1 MEKRK
6 TILLENGLIWFGA
19 GISIAEIHTGTYF
32 SGLGWQKGIL
42 AILLG
47 HLIGCT
53 LLFLAGVLGGR
64 QGKSAMET
72 VKGSFGEKG
81 GVLFAVLNIV
91 QLAGWTAIMI
101 YDGAIAANEIWGLSL
116 RIWCLIIGG
125 LILLWICIGITH
137 LGKLNRIA
145 MTGLFF
151 LTVLLSFVIFEGE
164 AGQKAGKEV
173 LSFGMAVELSVAMPL
188 SWLPLISDYTR
199 EAREPV
205 KASAVSAVVYGGIS
219 SWMYVIGMGMGMLTG
234 ESDIARIM
242 WKAGLSAAGLFII
255 VFSTVTT
262 TFLDA
267 YSAGVSGESVFP
279 GLRERYLAMAV
290 TGVGVAGAMF
300 FPLSNMTG
308 FLYLIGSVF
317 SPMIAIQITDVFFL
331 KKESTKKAVDKRN
344 LLLWGAGFVIY
355 RFLMKMDFVLGSTVL
370 AMLLTGLLCVGAD
383 WFCRRKADTARA

>member
-6 TILLENGLIWFGA
+6 TTLLENGLIWFGA

-219 SWMYVIGMGMGMLTG
+219 SWMYVIGMGMGMMTG

-331 KKESTKKAVDKRN
+331 KKESTKKVVDKRN

-355 RFLMKMDFVLGSTVL
+355 RFLMKMDFALGSTVL

>member
-1 MEKRK
+1 MKKRK
-6 TILLENGLIWFGA
+6 TTLLENGLIWFGA
-19 GISIAEIHTGTYF
+19 GLSIAEIHTGTYF

-64 QGKSAMET
+64 QRKSAMET

-145 MTGLFF
+145 MTGLLF
-151 LTVLLSFVIFEGE
+151 LTVLLSFVIFGGE
-164 AGQKAGKEV
+164 AGQKAGKEM

-219 SWMYVIGMGMGMLTG
+219 SWMYVIGMGMGMLTR

-331 KKESTKKAVDKRN
+331 KKESTKKVVDKRN

-355 RFLMKMDFVLGSTVL
+355 RFLMKMDFALGSTVL

-383 WFCRRKADTARA
+383 WFCRRKEDTARA

>member
-6 TILLENGLIWFGA
+6 TTLLENGLIWFGA

-317 SPMIAIQITDVFFL
+317 SPMIAIQITDVFLL
-331 KKESTKKAVDKRN
+331 KKEGTKKAVDKRN

>member
-6 TILLENGLIWFGA
+6 TTLLENGLIWFGA

-308 FLYLIGSVF
+308 FLYLIGSIF

>member
-6 TILLENGLIWFGA
+6 TTLLENGLIWFGA

-81 GVLFAVLNIV
+81 GMLFAVLNIV

-317 SPMIAIQITDVFFL
+317 SPMIAIQITDVFLL
-331 KKESTKKAVDKRN
+331 KKEGTKKAVDKRN

>member
-6 TILLENGLIWFGA
+6 TTLLENGLIWFGA

>member
-6 TILLENGLIWFGA
+6 TTLLENGLIWFGA

-219 SWMYVIGMGMGMLTG
+219 SWMYVIGMGMGMMTG

-308 FLYLIGSVF
+308 FLYLIGSIF

-383 WFCRRKADTARA
+383 WFCRRKADTERA

>member
-6 TILLENGLIWFGA
+6 TTLLENGLIWFGA

-101 YDGAIAANEIWGLSL
+101 YDGAIAANEIWGFSL

-219 SWMYVIGMGMGMLTG
+219 SWMYVIGMGMGMMTG

-331 KKESTKKAVDKRN
+331 KKESTKKVVDKRN

>member
-6 TILLENGLIWFGA
+6 TTLLENGLIWFGA

-53 LLFLAGVLGGR
+53 LWFLAGVLGGR

-331 KKESTKKAVDKRN
+331 KKESTKKVVDKRN

>member
-6 TILLENGLIWFGA
+6 TTLLENGLIWFGA

-308 FLYLIGSVF
+308 FLYLIGSIF
-317 SPMIAIQITDVFFL
+317 SPMIAIQITDVFLL
-331 KKESTKKAVDKRN
+331 KKEGTKKAVDKRN

-355 RFLMKMDFVLGSTVL
+355 RFLMKMDFALGSTVL
-370 AMLLTGLLCVGAD
+370 AMLLTGLLCVGVD
-383 WFCRRKADTARA
+383 WFCRRKEDTARA

>member
-6 TILLENGLIWFGA
+6 TTLLENGLIWFGA

-317 SPMIAIQITDVFFL
+317 SPMIAIQITDVFLL
-331 KKESTKKAVDKRN
+331 KKEGTKKAVDKRN

-355 RFLMKMDFVLGSTVL
+355 RFLMKMDFALGSTVL

>member
-6 TILLENGLIWFGA
+6 TTLLENGLIWFGA

-331 KKESTKKAVDKRN
+331 KKESTKKVVDKRN

-355 RFLMKMDFVLGSTVL
+355 RFLMKMDFALGSTVL